1 MSFNGASCYLPI
13 VCPGK
18 KVHSRHRLEVWKLSI
33 LQDLLNVSAAGL
45 FGPLA
50 LKRTSYNME
59 TGIGLSIDASALFFR
74 TDIIHYYW
82 SWGSTLV
89 LKKVI
94 QHCPCATHVRPRTAA
109 TLQPPTTPPPSPFY
123 SRAEAT
129 TTSPHQTKRGPT
141 SPCCPPQA
149 PLLLQI
155 VNNNT
160 HYIQPCYYCGPR
172 QLVFLLLVFTRF
184 QHSTFDSGLG
194 PDFWGQ

>member
-1 MSFNGASCYLPI
+1 MNCLLPQWCKSFQNLINYLI
-13 VCPGK
+13 
-18 KVHSRHRLEVWKLSI
+18 I
-33 LQDLLNVSAAGL
+33 DLLAIKGMSAYIFFSGEILYTSTTDHEGVGL
-45 FGPLA
+45 CAQESHPA
-50 LKRTSYNME
+50 LSMRHACPSSDSNN
-59 TGIGLSIDASALFFR
+59 
-74 TDIIHYYW
+74 YYYY
-82 SWGSTLV
+82 
-89 LKKVI
+89 I
-94 QHCPCATHVRPRTAA
+94 
-109 TLQPPTTPPPSPFY
+109 LQPPTTPPPSPFY

-155 VNNNT
+155 VNNKT